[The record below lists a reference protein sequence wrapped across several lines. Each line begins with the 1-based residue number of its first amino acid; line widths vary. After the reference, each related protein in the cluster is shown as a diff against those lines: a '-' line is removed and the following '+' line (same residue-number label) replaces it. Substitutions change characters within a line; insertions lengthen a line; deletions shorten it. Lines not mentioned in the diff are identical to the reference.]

1 MDMRTKPRKQNELQ
15 TIVPLINLLIFFII
29 AISLI
34 LN

>member
-1 MDMRTKPRKQNELQ
+1 MRTKPRQKNELQ